1 MAMKTILLACVSVA
15 AAVPQQFGTGN
26 FNSFNFDQEVR
37 GFNSGNSLYQEET
50 TPPVPILRQIQE
62 RNPDGSYTYG
72 YESGDGT
79 YKIETRYATGEVK
92 GKYGYY
98 DASGKLRE
106 VTYGAEPERGF
117 EPVIEGVIVAPPTIN
132 PEPEFNAEPVF
143 AEPEPAPV
151 RRPSQPVRKTV
162 VRRPRPQPA
171 VPQQRAEQPR
181 FANFQPSDLPAA
193 PQQQAR
199 VIRPRPQPAAPQRTA
214 PQQPRFQPQAAP
226 QQPRFQPQQA
236 VPQQPRFQPQQ
247 RFTPAA
253 PQQTSGPLPSS
264 VSFFNHPYIQDFDS
278 GAGVFSYSYGK

>member
-1 MAMKTILLACVSVA
+1 MAMKTILLACVLSVA

-26 FNSFNFDQEVR
+26 FNSFNFDQEVQ
-37 GFNSGNSLYQEET
+37 GFNSGNSLFKEEGPT

-106 VTYGAEPERGF
+106 VEYGAAPDRGF
-117 EPVIEGVIVAPPTIN
+117 EPQIEGVIVAPPTIN
-132 PEPEFNAEPVF
+132 AEPEFNAEPIL
-143 AEPEPAPV
+143 AEPQPAPA
-151 RRPSQPVRKTV
+151 RRPAQQVRKV

-181 FANFQPSDLPAA
+181 FANFQPSALPAA

-199 VIRPRPQPAAPQRTA
+199 RIRPRPQPAVPQRAAPQPA
-214 PQQPRFQPQAAP
+214 VPQRAAP
-226 QQPRFQPQQA
+226 QQPRFQPQQRFAPA
-236 VPQQPRFQPQQ
+236 VPQQ
-247 RFTPAA
+247 TA
-253 PQQTSGPLPSS
+253 GPLPSS
-264 VSFFNHPYIQDFDS
+264 VSFFNHPYISDFDS

>member
-1 MAMKTILLACVSVA
+1 MAMKTILLACVLSVA
-15 AAVPQQFGTGN
+15 AAIPQQSRTGN

-37 GFNSGNSLYQEET
+37 GFNSGNSLFKEEGPT

-106 VTYGAEPERGF
+106 VEYGAAPDRGF
-117 EPVIEGVIVAPPTIN
+117 EPQIEGVIVAPPTIN
-132 PEPEFNAEPVF
+132 AEPEFNAEPILT
-143 AEPEPAPV
+143 EPQPAPA
-151 RRPSQPVRKTV
+151 RRPAQQVRKV

-181 FANFQPSDLPAA
+181 FANFQPSALPAA

-199 VIRPRPQPAAPQRTA
+199 RIRPRPQPAVPQRAAPQPA
-214 PQQPRFQPQAAP
+214 VPQRAAP
-226 QQPRFQPQQA
+226 QQPRFQPQQRFAPA
-236 VPQQPRFQPQQ
+236 V
-247 RFTPAA
+247 

-264 VSFFNHPYIQDFDS
+264 VSFFNHPYISDFDS

>member
-1 MAMKTILLACVSVA
+1 MKTILLACVSVA

-26 FNSFNFDQEVR
+26 FKSFNFDQEVR
-37 GFNSGNSLYQEET
+37 GFSSGNSRNSLFAEET

-106 VTYGAEPERGF
+106 VEYGAAPDRGF
-117 EPVIEGVIVAPPTIN
+117 EPQIEGVIVAPPTIN
-132 PEPEFNAEPVF
+132 TEPEFNAEPLL
-143 AEPEPAPV
+143 AEPQPAPA
-151 RRPSQPVRKTV
+151 RQPAQQIRKV

-181 FANFQPSDLPAA
+181 FANFQPSALPAA
-193 PQQQAR
+193 PRQQAR
-199 VIRPRPQPAAPQRTA
+199 RIRPRPQPVVPQRAAPQPA
-214 PQQPRFQPQAAP
+214 VPQRAA
-226 QQPRFQPQQA
+226 
-236 VPQQPRFQPQQ
+236 PQQPRFQPQQ
-247 RFTPAA
+247 RFTPAV
-253 PQQTSGPLPSS
+253 PQQTAGPLPSS
-264 VSFFNHPYIQDFDS
+264 VSFFNHPYISDFDS

>member
-1 MAMKTILLACVSVA
+1 MKTILLACVSVA
-15 AAVPQQFGTGN
+15 AAAPQQFGTGN

-37 GFNSGNSLYQEET
+37 GFSSGNSRNSLFAEET

-151 RRPSQPVRKTV
+151 QRPSQPVRKTV
-162 VRRPRPQPA
+162 VRRPRPQP
-171 VPQQRAEQPR
+171 QQRAEQPR
-181 FANFQPSDLPAA
+181 FSNFQPSDLPSSSTTSTSNSSSSSTS
-193 PQQQAR
+193 
-199 VIRPRPQPAAPQRTA
+199 RTTTCCSTA
-214 PQQPRFQPQAAP
+214 TKISTTTSCSPTTKISTTTTFHSSSTSTNIWTLAFQCL
-226 QQPRFQPQQA
+226 
-236 VPQQPRFQPQQ
+236 V
-247 RFTPAA
+247 
-253 PQQTSGPLPSS
+253 L
-264 VSFFNHPYIQDFDS
+264 
-278 GAGVFSYSYGK
+278 

>member
-1 MAMKTILLACVSVA
+1 MTMKTILLACVSVA

-26 FNSFNFDQEVR
+26 FNSFNFDNEVR
-37 GFNSGNSLYQEET
+37 GFNSGNSLFKEET

-106 VTYGAEPERGF
+106 VEYGAQPERGF

-132 PEPEFNAEPVF
+132 PEPEFNAEPLL
-143 AEPEPAPV
+143 AQPEPAPV
-151 RRPSQPVRKTV
+151 QQPRQQVRKV

-181 FANFQPSDLPAA
+181 FSNFQPSALPAA

-199 VIRPRPQPAAPQRTA
+199 TIRPRPQPVAPQRVA
-214 PQQPRFQPQAAP
+214 
-226 QQPRFQPQQA
+226 
-236 VPQQPRFQPQQ
+236 PQQPRFQPQQ
-247 RFTPAA
+247 RFTPAV
-253 PQQTSGPLPSS
+253 PQQTAGPLPSS
-264 VSFFNHPYIQDFDS
+264 VSFFNHPYISDFDS

>member
-1 MAMKTILLACVSVA
+1 MACVSVA

-151 RRPSQPVRKTV
+151 QRPSQPVRKTV
-162 VRRPRPQPA
+162 VRRPRPQP
-171 VPQQRAEQPR
+171 QQRAEQPR
-181 FANFQPSDLPAA
+181 FSNFQPSDLPAA

-199 VIRPRPQPAAPQRTA
+199 VIRPRPQPVVPQR
-214 PQQPRFQPQAAP
+214 AAP